1 MKQGIHPDYHAVQV
15 TCSCGNTFVTRSTYD
30 VSIIKVILTIRGKT
44 QREAAMV
51 LGISTASFSDKL
63 RGNIRFSADEIST
76 LSDFLDVS
84 ADVLLGREPLEVS

>member
-1 MKQGIHPDYHAVQV
+1 MGVMNSKSKFR
-15 TCSCGNTFVTRSTYD
+15 TND

>member
-1 MKQGIHPDYHAVQV
+1 MGVMNSKSKFQ
-15 TCSCGNTFVTRSTYD
+15 TND

>member
-1 MKQGIHPDYHAVQV
+1 MGVMNSKSKFQ
-15 TCSCGNTFVTRSTYD
+15 TND
-30 VSIIKVILTIRGKT
+30 VSIIKVILTIRGKS

-51 LGISTASFSDKL
+51 LGISTASFSAKL

>member
-1 MKQGIHPDYHAVQV
+1 MGVMNSKSKFQ
-15 TCSCGNTFVTRSTYD
+15 TND

-44 QREAAMV
+44 QREAAML

-63 RGNIRFSADEIST
+63 RGNIRFSADEIRT

>member
-1 MKQGIHPDYHAVQV
+1 MGVMNSKSKFQ
-15 TCSCGNTFVTRSTYD
+15 TND

-84 ADVLLGREPLEVS
+84 ADVLLGREPLEVA